1 MKDAVQEQ
9 LASAR
14 RTQILEAAAQVFASK
29 GFHPS
34 TIRDIARA
42 AGIAEGTIYNY
53 FDNKGAL
60 LLGLFD
66 LMSQRARAAL
76 TPAAPPADLR
86 GLVRLYLSGP
96 LQALSEGNAELFR
109 VIVSEVMVNPEVRAR
124 FYAELLT
131 PMLAA
136 GQEAFRLALPTHDPA
151 RLALTMRALS
161 ALILGLLLERLMG
174 DATLEDRWDE
184 VPEALAELLIHG
196 LEAEERGGK
205 R

>member
-1 MKDAVQEQ
+1 MRDVGQEQ

-14 RTQILEAAAQVFASK
+14 RTQILEAAGQVFASQ

-34 TIRDIARA
+34 TIKDVARA
-42 AGIAEGTIYNY
+42 AGVAEGTIYNY
-53 FDNKGAL
+53 FENKGAL

-76 TPAAPPADLR
+76 TPAALPSDLR

-96 LQALSEGNAELFR
+96 LQALSADNAQLFR
-109 VIVSEVMVNPEVRAR
+109 VVVSEVMVNPEVRTR
-124 FYAELLT
+124 FYSELLA

-136 GQEAFRLALPTHDPA
+136 GQETFRLALPMHDPA
-151 RLALTMRALS
+151 RVALTIRALS
-161 ALILGLLLERLMG
+161 ALILGLLLQRLMG

-184 VPEALAELLIHG
+184 VPDALADLLVDG
-196 LEAEERGGK
+196 LEGVI
-205 R
+205 